1 MRSIEPPPPPGSDQT
16 AETPVPDAD
25 PIRTQE
31 MTLPDW
37 EQDLQRAGF
46 IRQIWRARRWY
57 GADWWFVAFGSFM
70 LLIFVFVAAFPQ
82 FVAPHDPADEVGPAF
97 LAPGQAPVDIVIAA
111 RSADH
116 VQSLLDLGGQNDS
129 IGIIAGSESST
140 ALRQHEDEINAD
152 RDKQGLPPIRP
163 DIQRYDT
170 VDELLSALA
179 QGEVKAVIGSPAEIT
194 PLLEKYPT
202 LAIAGPLKESS
213 GQGFILGTN
222 DLGQDELSRLVWG
235 ARVALVVGLA
245 SALGSALVGVPLG
258 LASGFVGGWPDRV
271 LTLFMDSL
279 YSFPGLILAIAIS
292 AVLGPGIGNVIV
304 AIAVLYVP
312 TYYRVVRGQT
322 LSIKQDLY
330 IEAAYSLG
338 ANPFTILWRYIFPNT
353 VSSIVVLFSV
363 NVADAILTE
372 AGLSFLGLGL
382 PPDVP
387 DWGIALSRGQ
397 QTIRSYGWLIT
408 YPGLLIMLV
417 TFAFSILGESL
428 SDILNPRLNR
438 V

>member
-1 MRSIEPPPPPGSDQT
+1 MRPIRPPRP
-16 AETPVPDAD
+16 PDAD
-25 PIRTQE
+25 QTEDTSSPDIDPTKTQD
-31 MTLPDW
+31 MTLSDW

-46 IRQIWRARRWY
+46 VRQIWRARRWY
-57 GADWWFVAFGSFM
+57 GADWWFVVLGAFL

-82 FVAPHDPADEVGPAF
+82 LVAPHDPAEEVGPAF
-97 LAPGQAPVDIVIAA
+97 LAPGQAPVDIVIVG
-111 RSADH
+111 RVSDH
-116 VQSLLDLGGQNDS
+116 VRSLLDLGGENDS
-129 IGIIAGSESST
+129 IGMIAGSESST
-140 ALRQHEDEINAD
+140 ALRQREDELNTD
-152 RDKQGLPPIRP
+152 RQKQGLPPIRP

-170 VDELLSALA
+170 VDQMLSALA
-179 QGEVKAVIGSPAEIT
+179 KGEVKAAIGNPAAIT

-202 LAIAGPLKESS
+202 VAIAGPLKEST
-213 GQGFILGTN
+213 GQGFVLGTN

-235 ARVALVVGLA
+235 ARVALIVGMS
-245 SALGSALVGVPLG
+245 SALASALVGVPLG

-292 AVLGPGIGNVIV
+292 AVLGPGIANVIV

-322 LSIKQDLY
+322 LAIKEDLY

-338 ANPFTILWRYIFPNT
+338 ASPPTILWRYIFPNT

-408 YPGLLIMLV
+408 FPGVLIMLV